1 MDRKTSSGS
10 DNVFD
15 EGQMDRT
22 VNGMIGDIGSKNPF
36 HAAVSPPFLVF
47 FIDYDDSLP

>member
-10 DNVFD
+10 DNVFE

-36 HAAVSPPFLVF
+36 HSAVSPFSVF
-47 FIDYDDSLP
+47 STVRIISH